1 MNVASAMYS
10 LSECVTSLKGG
21 VTATRR
27 LGFPDKM
34 TIVGLKFSRFNTKL
48 SENPTEYVDF
58 ELRAT
63 DQAVTISLSAVNALY
78 IIERRRRSAER
89 RAIIGYNIA
98 ICR

>member
-1 MNVASAMYS
+1 M
-10 LSECVTSLKGG
+10 
-21 VTATRR
+21 ATRR

-89 RAIIGYNIA
+89 RAIIGYRSVLA
-98 ICR
+98 YQFRICSIFVSQIQY